1 MLLSLSALLL
11 AAEPDWSTAGAETV
25 QNLAAYLQ
33 VDTTNPPGN
42 ELRGAQFLADLLAKE
57 GITSEIDEF
66 APGRANLIARLPGS
80 GQEKPLCLISHIDVV
95 TAEPQFWEAGKGPL
109 SGTIVDGFVYGR
121 GALDMKGMGM
131 LETMVLI
138 QLKRQAV
145 PLRRDVILLAV
156 ADEEVGS
163 LGMERVV
170 DTMWDR
176 IGCSHSV
183 NEGGLGIQDLM
194 FEGQTAWAI
203 SVAEKGVLWARIVAS
218 GEPGHGSTPRPGQAP
233 ERLHAAIEALGKYKA
248 KPNISVELYEFLKR
262 VGAERGGALKG
273 LLANPGMVRT
283 LLTGRLMGT
292 PTTRAGITDTLN
304 VTGYGGA
311 NEPNVVPSEVWANL
325 DCRLQPGTTP
335 AQMLA
340 RLQELTKD
348 VPGIRYEVISE
359 KEANRSPWQD
369 PFFDALA
376 EAMTEGKP
384 GHVAGPVLSVGFT
397 DSLFLR
403 PLGVHAY
410 GIVPFSMPQE
420 EMKGMHGHAERV
432 SVENVENG
440 LRKLYRAVLK
450 VSAS

>member
-1 MLLSLSALLL
+1 MLLLSSLLL
-11 AAEPDWSTAGAETV
+11 AAEPDWALAGPETV

-57 GITSEIDEF
+57 GIPSQIDEF

-80 GQEKPLCLISHIDVV
+80 GQEKPLCLISHTDVV
-95 TAEPQFWEAGKGPL
+95 TAEPAFWEPGKGPL
-109 SGTIVDGFVYGR
+109 SGTIADGFVYGR

-131 LETMVLI
+131 LEAMVLI

-156 ADEEVGS
+156 ADEEVNS
-163 LGMERVV
+163 LGMQRVV
-170 DTMWDR
+170 DTMWDQ

-203 SVAEKGVLWARIVAS
+203 SAAEKGVLWAKIIAS

-248 KPNISVELYEFLKR
+248 KPNISVELYEFLRR
-262 VGAERGGALKG
+262 VGVDRGGILKS
-273 LLANPGMVRT
+273 LLASPGMVRS
-283 LLTGRLMGT
+283 LLTGRLMGS
-292 PTTRAGITDTLN
+292 PPTRAAITDTLN

-311 NEPNVVPSEVWANL
+311 HEPNVVPSEVWANL

-340 RLQELTKD
+340 RLQDLTKD
-348 VPGIRYEVISE
+348 VPGIRFEVLSE
-359 KEANRSPWQD
+359 KEANRSPWED

-384 GHVAGPVLSVGFT
+384 GQVAGPVLSVGFT

-410 GIVPFSMPQE
+410 GIVPFSVTQE

-450 VSAS
+450 VSG